1 MKKYD
6 YFSHVFD
13 KAHHDQLL
21 TRYLPFAPLCR
32 VDEWMT
38 KSSLSSLQ
46 DLLSKFCQIMAAKTL
61 KNLLAGNDVQN
72 FLEWEGDQNTE
83 RKTKVTF
90 SVALIM
96 AFLAAGYLDPCASQ
110 STKHIKC

>member
-21 TRYLPFAPLCR
+21 IRHLPFAPLCR
-32 VDEWMT
+32 VDVWMT

-61 KNLLAGNDVQN
+61 KNLLAGSDVQN
-72 FLEWEGDQNTE
+72 FLEWEGNQNTE
-83 RKTKVTF
+83 RKIEIYVF
-90 SVALIM
+90 SGFDNGISR
-96 AFLAAGYLDPCASQ
+96 G
-110 STKHIKC
+110 

>member
-21 TRYLPFAPLCR
+21 TRHLPFAPLCR

-61 KNLLAGNDVQN
+61 KICSQN
-72 FLEWEGDQNTE
+72 FLEWEGNQNTE
-83 RKTKVTF
+83 RKIESYVF
-90 SVALIM
+90 SGFDNGISR
-96 AFLAAGYLDPCASQ
+96 G
-110 STKHIKC
+110 